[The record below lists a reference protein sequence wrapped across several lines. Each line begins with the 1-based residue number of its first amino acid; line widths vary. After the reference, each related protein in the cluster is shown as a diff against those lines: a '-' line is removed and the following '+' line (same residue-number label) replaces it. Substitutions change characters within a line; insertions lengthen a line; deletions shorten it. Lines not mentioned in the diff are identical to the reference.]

1 MRRPRQPSA
10 RTVSLGLVA
19 IVATAMTIWLLL
31 RPATTPT
38 DGQALTA
45 PAHQHESA
53 PTTATSSPEAGPP
66 WRYGRPGARYTIIE
80 YADLECPFCRSY
92 FPILKR
98 WIDAHPEAN
107 WQWHHLP
114 LAIHEPAATAGARLV
129 ECVGAVGGQAAFWQ
143 ALEWAYANT
152 RSNGQGLPEGLAY
165 PDITPAAKQCLAS
178 DRPDALIHAQAE
190 EAAQNGVSATPA
202 LRLRDRETGKSLLLH
217 GPVEGDALLSAIDL
231 LSAGGP
237 EASESSSSPDMPAAP
252 VGDMPR

>member
-1 MRRPRQPSA
+1 MRRPGQPSA

-19 IVATAMTIWLLL
+19 MVVTVTTIWLLL

-38 DGQALTA
+38 DGQASKA
-45 PAHQHESA
+45 PAHQNESA
-53 PTTATSSPEAGPP
+53 PTTATSSPEVGPP
-66 WRYGRPGARYTIIE
+66 WLYGRPGARYTIIE

-98 WIDAHPEAN
+98 WIDAHPEVN

-129 ECVGAVGGQAAFWQ
+129 ECVGAASGQAAFWQ

-152 RSNGQGLPEGLAY
+152 RGNGQGLPEGLTY

-190 EAAQNGVSATPA
+190 EAAQNGVSVTPA
-202 LRLRDRETGKSLLLH
+202 LRLRDRETGKSLLLN

-237 EASESSSSPDMPAAP
+237 QAGEFSSSPDMPAAP

>member
-1 MRRPRQPSA
+1 MVV
-10 RTVSLGLVA
+10 TV
-19 IVATAMTIWLLL
+19 TTIWLLL

-38 DGQALTA
+38 DGQASTA
-45 PAHQHESA
+45 PAHQHETE
-53 PTTATSSPEAGPP
+53 PTAATSSPEVGPP
-66 WRYGRPGARYTIIE
+66 WLYGRPGARYTIIE

-92 FPILKR
+92 YPILKR

-114 LAIHEPAATAGARLV
+114 LAIHEPAATAGARLL
-129 ECVGAVGGQAAFWQ
+129 ECVGSTGGQAAFWQ
-143 ALEWAYANT
+143 ALEWVYANT
-152 RSNGQGLPEGLAY
+152 RGGGQGLPEGLAY
-165 PDITPAAKQCLAS
+165 PDIKPAAKQCLAS

-190 EAAQNGVSATPA
+190 EATQNGVSATPA
-202 LRLRDRETGKSLLLH
+202 LRLRDRETGKSLLLL

-237 EASESSSSPDMPAAP
+237 QAGQSSSSPDMPAAP

>member
-1 MRRPRQPSA
+1 M
-10 RTVSLGLVA
+10 LV
-19 IVATAMTIWLLL
+19 TAMTIWLLL

-38 DGQALTA
+38 DGQASTA
-45 PAHQHESA
+45 LAHQHETE
-53 PTTATSSPEAGPP
+53 PTAATSSPEVGPP
-66 WRYGRPGARYTIIE
+66 WRYGRPGTRYTIIE

-92 FPILKR
+92 FLVLKH
-98 WIDAHPEAN
+98 WIDAHPEVN

-129 ECVGAVGGQAAFWQ
+129 ECVGAAGGQAAFWQ

-152 RSNGQGLPEGLAY
+152 RGNGHGLPEGLAY

-178 DRPDALIHAQAE
+178 DRPDALIRAQAE
-190 EAAQNGVSATPA
+190 EAAQNGLSATPA
-202 LRLRDRETGKSLLLH
+202 LRLRDRETGKTLLLL

-231 LSAGGP
+231 LSAGGTQ
-237 EASESSSSPDMPAAP
+237 ASESSLSSDMPAAA